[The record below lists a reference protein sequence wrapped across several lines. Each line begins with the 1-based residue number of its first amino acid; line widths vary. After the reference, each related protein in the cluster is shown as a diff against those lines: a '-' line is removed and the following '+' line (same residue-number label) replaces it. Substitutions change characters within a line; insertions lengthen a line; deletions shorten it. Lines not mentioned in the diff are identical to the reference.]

1 MRCGL
6 PQRRHRYPGMDLGA
20 IQRHG
25 RRHRYRSSRVPG
37 GCAVTAQA
45 KTPIEVLK
53 ALRELHAASFAR
65 TQEILKSQKQTQ
77 QAITKSLKEQT
88 KTVPDL
94 ATATG

>member
-1 MRCGL
+1 
-6 PQRRHRYPGMDLGA
+6 
-20 IQRHG
+20 
-25 RRHRYRSSRVPG
+25 
-37 GCAVTAQA
+37 VTAQA

-65 TQEILKSQKQTQ
+65 TQEMLKSQKQMQ

-94 ATATG
+94 ATATGLPSKEVLWWLAALKKYGLVAEAGMNGDYPIYKLVEEK